1 VTSPYVALSQKIELN
16 SNWALVPAIGVRV
29 YNHSLFHT
37 KTSPHAGLSLISARA
52 TIFANVSRGINYPG
66 LEAPLLAS
74 LIPPL
79 GQSWKQLSAEEL
91 DHAEIGVKLTP
102 VDSTQIDVSLFIDQV
117 KNRYIFGFP
126 PNVPPPPQF
135 LNLGTYLMRG
145 AEIAIRQNI
154 TRNWTVFGGLTL
166 LDPSIDDLPY
176 TPKRAVT
183 AGLNGQMGPIRL
195 TVDAQ
200 YQSSVLALNRAR
212 AAGAVNSESVHSFAI
227 MNARVSYQLPQLGK
241 RGEIF
246 VAMENLLDVNYG
258 YRPGYP
264 MPGRWGQIGISAS
277 F

>member
-1 VTSPYVALSQKIELN
+1 
-16 SNWALVPAIGVRV
+16 
-29 YNHSLFHT
+29 
-37 KTSPHAGLSLISARA
+37 LSLISARA

-66 LEAPLLAS
+66 LETPLLAF

-79 GQSWKQLSAEEL
+79 GQTWKQLSAEEL
-91 DHAEIGVKLTP
+91 DHAEVGVKLTP
-102 VDSTQIDVSLFIDQV
+102 FDATQIDISLFIDQV

-135 LNLGTYLMRG
+135 VNIGTYVMRG

-154 TRNWTVFGGLTL
+154 TPNWTVFGGLTL
-166 LDPSIDDLPY
+166 LDPSIDGLPY

-183 AGLNGQMGPIRL
+183 AGINGQIGPIRL
-195 TVDAQ
+195 TVDTQ
-200 YQSSVLALNRAR
+200 YQSSVLALNRPR
-212 AAGAVNSESVHSFAI
+212 VAGGVNSESVHSFAI
-227 MNARVSYQLPQLGK
+227 MNARVSYRLPQLGK

-246 VAMENLLDVNYG
+246 VAMENLLDVNYA

-264 MPGRWGQIGISAS
+264 MPGRWGQIGFSAS